1 MCIGYYVG
9 RSVSPVHNTLRTAY
23 PVDYFPPTPH
33 SISIAL
39 STPDGP
45 LLVDYSKNRVDSRI
59 MKLLFDLAKARQVD
73 RFRDKMFR
81 GEKINFTEDRAVLHI
96 ALRNR

>member
-1 MCIGYYVG
+1 MLSKSYTVYIILGL
-9 RSVSPVHNTLRTAY
+9 S
-23 PVDYFPPTPH
+23 FPPTPH

-45 LLVDYSKNRVDSRI
+45 LLVDYSKNRVDARI